1 MAPRIE
7 RVPDGEGGFRRR
19 FLLLA
24 EVSFRSEGD
33 DDEDYY
39 SNDELKGLIEYW
51 VDSALYD
58 RDDSPAIRFHEVLPQ
73 IPKEH

>member
-33 DDEDYY
+33 GKDYY
-39 SNDELKGLIEYW
+39 SNDELKGLIEDW
-51 VDSALYD
+51 IDSALCD
-58 RDDSPAIRFHEVLPQ
+58 RDDSPSIRFHEVSPQ